1 MIKLGTL
8 TMEVYRQD
16 AERLWY
22 KPTIEYS
29 EALQQMQAL
38 MSPQEKGAQSRIIAE
53 VMTMV
58 GGLFIYVEN
67 PDRLKAKQ
75 K

>member
-16 AERLWY
+16 AERLWC